1 MPPVETDAR
10 SVPLALYVPADL
22 DAQVEQ
28 ARERAGLDRSK
39 FIRSCV
45 TRQAKMPVRGVDPI
59 QAGPKVRRNVRWH
72 PDEIALVDAYAAAA
86 WQEHGRR
93 LGVEDAAVELLH
105 VAIVDPPES
114 VASPAPARPSGELRD
129 LVAEVVREELRP
141 VLDLLR
147 SINAAPVLDA
157 GSLAAGLYD
166 LVGPMLVDAVKGSA
180 RGGRPAQLAAVGVVG
195 VARVV
200 DALRVAH
207 EAADYAGK
215 LPDHEARRVLS
226 RAVIDA
232 VADLQGIPPDPAPA
246 PPVSAAR
253 PVEVRTQTDTEPIP
267 ADVGELTRSFLN
279 IGVNRRK
286 SSSAK
291 PGGRRKADPK

>member
-10 SVPLALYVPADL
+10 SVLLALYVPADL
-22 DAQVEQ
+22 DAHVEQ

-72 PDEIALVDAYAAAA
+72 PDEVALVEAYAAAA

-147 SINAAPVLDA
+147 SINAALN
-157 GSLAAGLYD
+157 
-166 LVGPMLVDAVKGSA
+166 
-180 RGGRPAQLAAVGVVG
+180 RPA
-195 VARVV
+195 
-200 DALRVAH
+200 
-207 EAADYAGK
+207 
-215 LPDHEARRVLS
+215 
-226 RAVIDA
+226 
-232 VADLQGIPPDPAPA
+232 
-246 PPVSAAR
+246 
-253 PVEVRTQTDTEPIP
+253 EVRTQTDTEPIP
-267 ADVGELTRSFLN
+267 ATVGELTRSFVN

-286 SSSAK
+286 SATAK
-291 PGGRRKADPK
+291 PGGRRQTDPK